1 MYLEK
6 TLGSILTCKAGKI
19 NNKRRRNK
27 KDKGY
32 EFKQIV
38 IENNQT
44 NGEVYGEMPD
54 EGVEKIISLGG
65 TIGSRKLHQYRM
77 YTSKVTEPE
86 VKMESVP

>member
-1 MYLEK
+1 MSK
-6 TLGSILTCKAGKI
+6 VGKI
-19 NNKRRRNK
+19 NNQTTPNQNK
-27 KDKGY
+27 GHD
-32 EFKQIV
+32 FKQIV

-44 NGEVYGEMPD
+44 NRKVYGEVPD